1 MAGVV
6 VTIPME
12 FLNVVLFNI
21 MSPIVRE
28 ISAVEEKNT
37 TLRRLA
43 KEAAMMIK
51 KRLDNEQYTK
61 LLSRIQQNLDIKKAE
76 RRKIRTQQVIFYI
89 SYIFIIFYKMYNKN
103 MIYNII

>member
-1 MAGVV
+1 
-6 VTIPME
+6 
-12 FLNVVLFNI
+12 

-37 TLRRLA
+37 ILRRLA